1 MQFQSLLGKKLP
13 VMGSLY
19 FLIKVISHV
28 NAILGLNPYTGKVES
43 EQVIVVIKERV
54 EL

>member
-1 MQFQSLLGKKLP
+1 
-13 VMGSLY
+13 MGSLY

-43 EQVIVVIKERV
+43 EQVIVLIYKERV